1 MCACVCL
8 GVGVGVHVAGFHAC
22 VSEQVC
28 VYVLKLDMAAVFDSF
43 VVGPRKII

>member
-1 MCACVCL
+1 MGVGV

-22 VSEQVC
+22 VFEQVC

-43 VVGPRKII
+43 VVGPRNII